1 MIAKSSKASL
11 VLTLKNNYSDS
22 PGSAFDSIHTMSY
35 NSLDLETIKI
45 RLEQA
50 QLADYIYQHQQH
62 MLVLQQPL
70 NDDGSPFSFYLQH
83 ELTADQI
90 GLQFGLR
97 LTERGLEFVLGVT
110 YSNQNPQHEMGV
122 GHLKGDQ
129 KAFNLLYAFY
139 NYPKAFYQVAFD
151 LSVNSQNLEQALD
164 EQLFCQPALNFLN
177 TALKTNPMGMQYQWM
192 KAYIV
197 QQVLDMKVR
206 IQTAL
211 L

>member
-1 MIAKSSKASL
+1 M
-11 VLTLKNNYSDS
+11 
-22 PGSAFDSIHTMSY
+22 PY
-35 NSLDLETIKI
+35 NALDLETIKS

-50 QLADYIYQHQQH
+50 QLAGFIYQHQQH

-70 NDDGSPFSFYLQH
+70 NEDGSPLNFYLQH
-83 ELTADQI
+83 DMTADQI

-97 LTERGLEFVLGVT
+97 LADNHLEFVLGIT
-110 YSNQNPQHEMGV
+110 HSNQNPKYEIGA

-139 NYPKAFYQVAFD
+139 NYPKAFYTVAFD
-151 LSVNSQNLEQALD
+151 LSINSQNLEEAL
-164 EQLFCQPALNFLN
+164 ETQLFHRPELNFLED
-177 TALKTNPMGMQYQWM
+177 ALKTNPMGVQVKWM
-192 KAYIV
+192 KAYIM

-206 IQTAL
+206 IQTSL